1 MSPLITYLGE
11 LPFTMDRVQSFNWTI
26 QNSLFQRFLI
36 KKVFFGEHILLM
48 KFSIETR
55 FHSVLSNQTIF
66 SCSTVWSRFWFCKI
80 CWISV
85 LYWRFETFIDSAK
98 MEVFKLLKIH
108 LAQLGFSQKQS
119 MRPYPILNGKLLGAS
134 VAVIVNMVLC
144 CVYFFFV
151 ASSFEEYIDS
161 CFTSSGTTGIFVI
174 FFVYV
179 WKMKQLFQFIDLVY
193 ATVNASK
200 YDLIVST
207 MLQQSLKF
215 TRISAKKIR
224 EKMSK
229 N

>member
-1 MSPLITYLGE
+1 
-11 LPFTMDRVQSFNWTI
+11 
-26 QNSLFQRFLI
+26 
-36 KKVFFGEHILLM
+36 
-48 KFSIETR
+48 
-55 FHSVLSNQTIF
+55 
-66 SCSTVWSRFWFCKI
+66 
-80 CWISV
+80 
-85 LYWRFETFIDSAK
+85 

-119 MRPYPILNGKLLGAS
+119 MRTYPILNGKLLGAS

-161 CFTSSGTTGIFVI
+161 FFTSSGTTGIFVI

-215 TRISAKKIR
+215 TRISAKIIR
-224 EKMSK
+224 EKMCK